1 MEIVEHLR
9 NLMAVETMEQKN
21 SPRVVIVGSGFG
33 GLVAAR
39 TLARSPVK
47 ITLVDR
53 QNFHTFQPLLYQVA
67 TAGLSPGEIA
77 APIRWILRNRR
88 NVEVLM
94 AEVQDF
100 DLARKVVKLA
110 DGELAYDYLIVAA
123 GASHA
128 YFGHDEWE
136 PFAPGLKTIEDA
148 LELRRRVLL
157 AFELAERQAASGK
170 EQVQLNFVVV
180 GGGPTGVELAGT
192 LAEIARRALANEFR
206 TIDPRKTRIILLEG
220 GPRVLPAYPE
230 DLSRSAEE
238 QLRKLGVE
246 VHTSALVTNVTPG
259 AVHMGNTQL
268 PAAVTLWAAGV
279 AASPLGKK
287 LGAPV
292 DRAGR
297 VLVNP
302 DLSLPGHPEVFV
314 IGDLAALKDENG
326 KWLPGVA
333 PVAMQEGKATAHN
346 IEAELDGEARKNFH
360 YFNKGNLA
368 TIGRAA
374 AVAEFGKIHISGF
387 LAWLAWL
394 FVHVFFLIG
403 FRNRIIVM
411 VQWAWSYFT
420 YERGARLITG
430 DTHLPG
436 WDEMLAEEMGPS
448 EVKTNVKHPP
458 KRSLDGAPCLP
469 RRDAGATLRDNSAGG
484 RLPMKPSKLLPTLCG
499 ILLGAVL
506 GPSTPSSAEI
516 LKIVVNDTIH
526 PITDEYI
533 GRALSEA
540 ERNKDQALLIEMNTP
555 GGLLESTRN
564 IIEKILASPV
574 PVIIYVTPS
583 GSRAASA
590 GFFIL
595 QSADVAAMAPGT
607 NTGAAHPVTL
617 GGGKMDDV
625 MKRRWRMTPPL

>member
-1 MEIVEHLR
+1 MD
-9 NLMAVETMEQKN
+9 QKSN
-21 SPRVVIVGSGFG
+21 PRVVIVGAGFG

-39 TLARSPVK
+39 ALAKYPVQ
-47 ITLVDR
+47 ITLIDR

-77 APIRWILRNRR
+77 APIRWIMRSRR

-94 AEVQDF
+94 SEVQDF
-100 DLARKVVKLA
+100 DLSRRVVKLP
-110 DGELAYDYLIVAA
+110 DTEISYDYLIVAS

-136 PFAPGLKTIEDA
+136 PFAPGLKTIQDA
-148 LELRRRVLL
+148 LEIRRRILL
-157 AFELAERQAASGK
+157 AFELAERQANSEK

-192 LAEIARRALANEFR
+192 MAEIARKALSNEFR
-206 TIDPRKTRIILLEG
+206 TIDPRKTRIVLLEG

-238 QLRKLGVE
+238 QLKRLGVE
-246 VHTSALVTNVTPG
+246 VHTSAMVTLVTPG
-259 AVHMGNTQL
+259 AVHMGDTQL
-268 PAAVTLWAAGV
+268 PAAVILWAAGV

-287 LGAPV
+287 LGGPV

-297 VLVNP
+297 VAVNP

-314 IGDLAALKDENG
+314 IGDLATLKDENG
-326 KWLPGVA
+326 KMLPGVA

-346 IEAELDGEARKNFH
+346 IAAELRGEPRKNFR

-374 AVAEFGKIHISGF
+374 AVADFGKIHISGF

-403 FRNRIIVM
+403 FRNRIIVL

-436 WDEMLAEEMGPS
+436 WDELRAEKGK
-448 EVKTNVKHPP
+448 VHN
-458 KRSLDGAPCLP
+458 
-469 RRDAGATLRDNSAGG
+469 
-484 RLPMKPSKLLPTLCG
+484 
-499 ILLGAVL
+499 
-506 GPSTPSSAEI
+506 
-516 LKIVVNDTIH
+516 
-526 PITDEYI
+526 
-533 GRALSEA
+533 
-540 ERNKDQALLIEMNTP
+540 
-555 GGLLESTRN
+555 
-564 IIEKILASPV
+564 
-574 PVIIYVTPS
+574 
-583 GSRAASA
+583 AA
-590 GFFIL
+590 
-595 QSADVAAMAPGT
+595 D
-607 NTGAAHPVTL
+607 
-617 GGGKMDDV
+617 
-625 MKRRWRMTPPL
+625 